1 MFLIKYFDTDWYE
14 HKAGSWHMLY
24 MCTYTDNYERN
35 LLSFDRMKRNKEDM
49 ESLAMRD
56 FAFIITITIFKFDT
70 FVDNHIKLFVDVF
83 IIYLIQLLSLLKLK

>member
-1 MFLIKYFDTDWYE
+1 
-14 HKAGSWHMLY
+14 MLY

-70 FVDNHIKLFVDVF
+70 FVDNHIKLLVDIF